1 MEAKY
6 YNLVNWIRESITTG
20 KLKPGDKLSSENELS
35 RDFSLSR
42 QTVRR
47 ALDVLEE
54 EGILKRVRGSG
65 TYVQSSQIYD
75 YQNRKRVAI
84 ITTYVDGYIFPK
96 TISLTANALSEEGY
110 SVQIYFTNNKISKE
124 KEVLEEIINK
134 DEVAGIIVEGTKS
147 NLPNPNI
154 YLYKKLQEKRLP
166 IIFFNCYY
174 HELNLPHVA
183 MNDEMA
189 GSLGTKCL
197 IDYGHTKIGAVFKL
211 DDGQGVRRY
220 KGFIDTMNRYNIP
233 VSANEVVWVDTVE
246 VEDMEIC
253 LPKFIKRF
261 SKCTGI
267 MCYNDEVAAKL
278 IEGFEKEGI
287 RIPQDKSI
295 VGIDDSVGLINGHI
309 NLTTIPY
316 PAEKLAKTAV
326 ENLLELIKN
335 PRFDATKEFDVE
347 LIERN
352 SVKRI

>member
-6 YNLVNWIRESITTG
+6 QNLVNWIRESITTG

-54 EGILKRVRGSG
+54 DGILKRVRGSG

-75 YQNRKRVAI
+75 YQNRKRIAI

-96 TISLTANALSEEGY
+96 TISLTANALSQEGY
-110 SVQIYFTNNKISKE
+110 SVQIYFTNNRINKE
-124 KEVLEEIINK
+124 KEVLEEIIEK
-134 DEVAGIIVEGTKS
+134 DEVAGVIVEATKS

-154 YLYKKLQEKRLP
+154 YLYEKLKDKKLP

-174 HELNLPHVA
+174 PELKLPHIS

-189 GSLGTKCL
+189 GGLGTKCL
-197 IDYGHTKIGAVFKL
+197 VDNGHRKIGGIFKL

-220 KGFIDTMNRYNIP
+220 KGFIDTLNKYNISI
-233 VSANEVVWVDTVE
+233 SANEIAWVDTVDIE
-246 VEDMEIC
+246 NLELSI
-253 LPKFIKRF
+253 PKFKQRF
-261 SKCTGI
+261 SECTGI

-287 RIPQDKSI
+287 RVPIDKSI
-295 VGIDDSVGLINGHI
+295 VGIDDSAGLINGHV

-316 PAEKLAKTAV
+316 PAEKLVNAAV

-335 PRFDATKEFDVE
+335 PRFDATKEFSVE
-347 LIERN
+347 LVERD